1 MAVFVFTGK
10 YAHDFGTHEPSR
22 RGAQCDDP
30 GGVVAPP
37 GRCGWVQ
44 SMNAR
49 FAIWRVVFSV
59 FIMT

>member
-1 MAVFVFTGK
+1 MAVFVFTGENMRK
-10 YAHDFGTHEPSR
+10 IQDPEPSR